1 MLFQDLNNKK
11 IGIWGKGKEGLSAQ
25 NAIEKYTSATSVT
38 LFDDSD
44 LSGLFDFDVVITSPG
59 VSLYRPEIQQAK
71 QRGVCFTTGTD
82 LFLSNRPQNSKIVGI
97 TGTKGKSTTTSLLY
111 HLLNNSGY
119 VVELA
124 GNIGKPLLDLLGSK
138 TTYIIVE
145 LSSYQCASLTR
156 GCDVG
161 VILNLYPEHL
171 QWHLTHQNYYS
182 DKCRLAEL
190 STSVIANRENET
202 LVSLLNNHKNVTYYN
217 DVTGIHIRDN
227 SFYQGTKKI
236 VETDVLNLKGIH
248 NAQNACA
255 VLSVLD
261 KLNIQLTP
269 EQIASA
275 FQTMSALP
283 HRLQTVGTYAGRTF
297 IDDSI
302 STTPQSAIAAVKAMD
317 NGQPITLI
325 VGGFDRGQVYHELI
339 EYVLSIKSRISFIA
353 LPDTGTRL
361 YEEAK
366 INGLNAFFV
375 ENMYKA
381 IQSAYKIT
389 PIGGTV
395 ILSPAAPSYNSYRN
409 FEERGQDFK
418 DKIISLEK
426 EFL

>member
-1 MLFQDLNNKK
+1 MLFKDLNNKK
-11 IGIWGKGKEGLSAQ
+11 IGIWGKGKEGLSAHK
-25 NAIEKYTSATSVT
+25 AIEKYAAALSVT
-38 LFDDSD
+38 FFDDSD
-44 LSGLFDFDVVITSPG
+44 LSGLFDFDIIITSPG
-59 VSLYRPEIQQAK
+59 VSLYRPEIQEAK
-71 QRGVCFTTGTD
+71 QRGICFTTGTD
-82 LFLSNRPQNSKIVGI
+82 LFLSNRPQNAKIIGI

-111 HLLNNSGY
+111 HLLKSLGY
-119 VVELA
+119 NVELA

-138 TTYIIVE
+138 ATYIIAE
-145 LSSYQCASLTR
+145 LSSYQCASLTK

-190 STSVIANRENET
+190 STLVIANRDNET
-202 LVSLLNNHKNVTYYN
+202 LVPLLNNHKNVTYYN
-217 DVTGIHIRDN
+217 DMGGIHITDN
-227 SFYQGTKKI
+227 SFYQGAKKI
-236 VETDVLNLKGIH
+236 VATDVLNLKGIH

-269 EQIASA
+269 EQITTA

-297 IDDSI
+297 VDDSI

-339 EYVLSIKSRISFIA
+339 EYALSIKNRISFVA
-353 LPDTGTRL
+353 LPDTGNRL
-361 YEEAK
+361 YKEAK
-366 INGLNAFFV
+366 INGFNAFFV
-375 ENMYKA
+375 EDMHNAVYH
-381 IQSAYKIT
+381 AYKIT